1 MQAPILQMLG
11 GQTAANPQAA
21 QIAAIKQGIA
31 RLRAMQNPQAAL
43 HQMMQQRSPGMAQA
57 MEYIKKHG
65 GDPKKA
71 FETLAAERGIDPAEI
86 TGMIG

>member
-1 MQAPILQMLG
+1 
-11 GQTAANPQAA
+11 
-21 QIAAIKQGIA
+21 
-31 RLRAMQNPQAAL
+31 MQNPQAAL

-57 MEYIKKHG
+57 MDYIKKHG

-71 FETLAAERGIDPAEI
+71 FEALAAERGIDPAEI